1 MRCKEANVD
10 VQSVIDRFFSEAELL
25 AWVAPEIGRL
35 KSEKKS
41 KLLKL
46 EVDQQL
52 LSMDWHSA
60 IHNRNRL
67 KREYLGEGSSGFD
80 FSTMKKMV
88 DFREV
93 KKKED
98 QLLRELNVARQE
110 VRDARL
116 KLDRIKSER
125 AQFLAECDSRQKELE
140 YIATNGPAEI
150 RARSADVVA
159 KMVAKKENLEARRR
173 KKLGVEKTVSE
184 EQSEES
190 RKLNEGSG
198 S

>member
-1 MRCKEANVD
+1 VEANVD
-10 VQSVIDRFFSEAELL
+10 FQSVIDRFFSAEELL
-25 AWVAPEIGRL
+25 AWVTPEIGKL
-35 KSEKKS
+35 QAEKKT

-67 KREYLGEGSSGFD
+67 KREYLGEGSSGWD
-80 FSTMKKMV
+80 FSSMKKVV

-98 QLLRELNVARQE
+98 QLLKELDAARQE

-116 KLDRIKSER
+116 RLDKIKSER
-125 AQFLAECDSRQKELE
+125 AMFLAECNSREIELKKLFSD
-140 YIATNGPAEI
+140 GPAAI
-150 RARSADVVA
+150 WSRSAEVVA
-159 KMVAKKENLEARRR
+159 KMEARRNDMEARRR
-173 KKLGVEKTVSE
+173 KKLGVEAVSE
-184 EQSEES
+184 EEAALSAE
-190 RKLNEGSG
+190 LNKGAG
-198 S
+198 R